1 MGASLASKL
10 GTPDESEEL
19 GFCSAV
25 VLSVQTDQSVR
36 TVIDES
42 IRMFS
47 NKVRFN
53 SSPEDPP
60 VFRLGWHYLFSYLN
74 LYFEPDYHVLTCCDG
89 PESVINCTP

>member
-60 VFRLGWHYLFSYLN
+60 PLSSDWDGITFFPILISTLN
-74 LYFEPDYHVLTCCDG
+74 LITM
-89 PESVINCTP
+89 S

>member
-10 GTPDESEEL
+10 GTPDENEEL

-25 VLSVQTDQSVR
+25 VLSVQTEQSVR

-47 NKVRFN
+47 NKVSYVWRNSDGDRRGFN
-53 SSPEDPP
+53 D
-60 VFRLGWHYLFSYLN
+60 
-74 LYFEPDYHVLTCCDG
+74 
-89 PESVINCTP
+89 IAMIIM